1 MRMDWHEFF
10 NDLEKWMEAS
20 NIMIQRHSFTSEE
33 YWKWLVETIGVIE
46 KRYNNHPLVVMFLTD
61 ILIFQD
67 KQYRQMED

>member
-20 NIMIQRHSFTSEE
+20 NIMIQRHSFNSEE

-46 KRYNNHPLVVMFLTD
+46 ERYNKHPLVVMFLTD

-67 KQYRQMED
+67 KQYRRVKE